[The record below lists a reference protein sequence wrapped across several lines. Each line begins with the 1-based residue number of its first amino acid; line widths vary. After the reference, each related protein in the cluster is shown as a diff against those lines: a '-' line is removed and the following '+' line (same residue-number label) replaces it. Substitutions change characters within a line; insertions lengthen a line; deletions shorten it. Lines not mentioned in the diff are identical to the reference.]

1 MNEKATKQLIKTVKE
16 ATMRAKQQERRERK
30 AVEAQEAI
38 GRDAEAHANTID
50 IGKARTEDES
60 IFEFFDQDETLPIS
74 TFERHR
80 QTRGL

>member
-16 ATMRAKQQERRERK
+16 ATMRAKQQERREWK

-50 IGKARTEDES
+50 IGKART
-60 IFEFFDQDETLPIS
+60 
-74 TFERHR
+74 RHCLSVLLKDIDR
-80 QTRGL
+80 HEGYEL